1 MQSRTTVVTTT
12 LECGNNS
19 DCDYYHIIMV
29 FHWAYCTPQ
38 TRDNSVKYSNR
49 FFRKNQT
56 VSKTSNNTDKQQ
68 SRRVQVE
75 SKNEFYLKFL
85 IPTATY
91 F

>member
-1 MQSRTTVVTTT
+1 MQSRTTVVTTS

-49 FFRKNQT
+49 FSEKIKQSLKRVTILIN
-56 VSKTSNNTDKQQ
+56 SKAE
-68 SRRVQVE
+68 E
-75 SKNEFYLKFL
+75 SKSNQKMSF
-85 IPTATY
+85 I
-91 F
+91 